1 MDAGPSHVHGT
12 GLRRPRNGIG
22 WAAAAGWP
30 RHEHKSRRVIPLPI
44 KVKLTRTAPERVNV
58 RARNR
63 RAPQL
68 ELSVTARTELNPAS
82 VGEIQSQAR
91 FNSAIA
97 IKNLVRT
104 RNDGIQMA
112 ASAAARTSSDSI
124 IVIQSEAWCPVSCQM
139 MSGRVLTITAPHA
152 IKRGHGSDGAG

>member
-1 MDAGPSHVHGT
+1 MNAGPSHVHGT
-12 GLRRPRNGIG
+12 GRRRPRNGIG
-22 WAAAAGWP
+22 WAGAAGCP
-30 RHEHKSRRVIPLPI
+30 MHKNKSRRVIQLPI
-44 KVKLTRTAPERVNV
+44 KVKLTRRAPDRVNV

-82 VGEIQSQAR
+82 AGEIQSQAR

-97 IKNLVRT
+97 IKNLVTT

-112 ASAAARTSSDSI
+112 ANAAA
-124 IVIQSEAWCPVSCQM
+124 
-139 MSGRVLTITAPHA
+139 
-152 IKRGHGSDGAG
+152 